1 MRNFLPYLFALIILT
16 GCKTQDYTDG
26 KPAICEVHHVQMRRT
41 IVPIGYGLIMPYDKA
56 RMRYAAST
64 NSFPNVQ
71 TFVGGGCCVTSWD
84 AHRAAIYVCPECK
97 QAAQAWDLDYDKTH

>member
-41 IVPIGYGLIMPYDKA
+41 IVPIGYGLIMPDDKA

-64 NSFPNVQ
+64 NSFPNAQ
-71 TFVGGGCCVTSWD
+71 TFVGGGAV
-84 AHRAAIYVCPECK
+84 
-97 QAAQAWDLDYDKTH
+97 